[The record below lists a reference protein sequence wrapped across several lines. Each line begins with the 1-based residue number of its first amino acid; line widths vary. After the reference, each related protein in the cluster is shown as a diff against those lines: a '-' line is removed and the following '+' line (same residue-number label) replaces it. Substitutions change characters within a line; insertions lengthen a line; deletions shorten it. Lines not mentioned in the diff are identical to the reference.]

1 MNVDSQAFEKVQVNA
16 KTAEAKVRSKRE
28 LFMMLKHDCQTYLP
42 DHPDCVTTYFLK
54 DIVSGKKKRKCSR
67 PL

>member
-1 MNVDSQAFEKVQVNA
+1 MNA
-16 KTAEAKVRSKRE
+16 KAAEAKVRSKRE
-28 LFMMLKHDCQTYLP
+28 WFMLLKHDCQTYLP
-42 DHPDCVTTYFLK
+42 DHPDAVTTYFLK